1 MLKPIAQD
9 DISRL
14 CLQVQMDPAAYVRFA
29 LPSIALLAPPER
41 TDAPHIAHDCPVDV
55 TNILESPARN
65 APTTLRAIAASA
77 TQATQT
83 SGPDHGFSVPQ
94 TAAVIRKPE
103 PASDSQAAAFVNDVA
118 RRSAA
123 PIESDLV
130 ALASAHQ
137 LSMEQP
143 TVLPLAAAVAGAGV
157 TTVLACLGRALSIIG
172 DRVVLIDASAP
183 SPVDYFFKRHGQ
195 QRGLLL
201 STQTLSTFEGQ
212 VHVLRTDT
220 DAPAAAQSLSIRVHR
235 ALAEIRGRFNRILV
249 AGRDGYTPAL
259 SAQAASTCLVVLTPD
274 LRATLAVPSILKM
287 LSQCAIAEK
296 NRFRP
301 VFLLN
306 RFDESNT
313 SHRECRN
320 SLAAELGSR
329 LLPFSIPESTTVAE
343 ALAAGVTPLD
353 LAPQSA
359 FTEACFSLAEWYR
372 LQLDEITVSASQPK
386 ETCLVS
392 N

>member
-1 MLKPIAQD
+1 
-9 DISRL
+9 
-14 CLQVQMDPAAYVRFA
+14 MDPAAYVRFA
-29 LPSIALLAPPER
+29 LPSIALLAPRER
-41 TDAPHIAHDCPVDV
+41 TNPYHTAHDCPVDV
-55 TNILESPARN
+55 SDILESPTRN
-65 APTTLRAIAASA
+65 APTALRAIAAAA
-77 TQATQT
+77 TQAEQ
-83 SGPDHGFSVPQ
+83 PPRPHQGFGVSQ
-94 TAAVIRKPE
+94 AAPAIRKPE
-103 PASDSQAAAFVNDVA
+103 PPSDSHAAAFVNDVA
-118 RRSAA
+118 RRSAG
-123 PIESDLV
+123 PVESDLV
-130 ALASAHQ
+130 ALASAHDV
-137 LSMEQP
+137 STDQP
-143 TVLPLAAAVAGAGV
+143 TVLPIAAAVAAAGV
-157 TTVLACLGRALSIIG
+157 TTVLACLGRALSIMG
-172 DRVVLIDASAP
+172 DRVVLIDGSAP
-183 SPVDYFFKRHGQ
+183 SAIDYFFKRHGHQ
-195 QRGLLL
+195 SGLLL
-201 STQTLSTFEGQ
+201 STQTLSRFEGQ

-235 ALAEIRGRFNRILV
+235 GLAELRGRFNRILV

-274 LRATLAVPSILKM
+274 LRATLALPAILKM
-287 LSQCAIAEK
+287 LSQRAIAE
-296 NRFRP
+296 NDRFRP

-372 LQLDEITVSASQPK
+372 SQLDEITFSTSQPK

-392 N
+392 H